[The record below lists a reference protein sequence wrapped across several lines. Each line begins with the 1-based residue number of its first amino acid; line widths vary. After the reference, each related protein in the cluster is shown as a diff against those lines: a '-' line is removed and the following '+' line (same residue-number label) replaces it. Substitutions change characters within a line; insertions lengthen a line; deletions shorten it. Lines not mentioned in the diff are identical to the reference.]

1 MSVGHV
7 LGEAEVLAPRGA
19 EETCQKGAICLL
31 QGRLAD
37 LEAPLIVRIFRGIWR
52 MFFGRGGS
60 GNRGKTDAEKKGA
73 AKSGPKEEPLAE
85 ERAAF
90 MTPGQRRASREA
102 DAE

>member
-1 MSVGHV
+1 M
-7 LGEAEVLAPRGA
+7 
-19 EETCQKGAICLL
+19 

-52 MFFGRGGS
+52 MFFGRGS
-60 GNRGKTDAEKKGA
+60 GAKKATAAADKKDSCASIGA
-73 AKSGPKEEPLAE
+73 AKSGAAKDEPLAE

>member
-1 MSVGHV
+1 MSS
-7 LGEAEVLAPRGA
+7 
-19 EETCQKGAICLL
+19 

-60 GNRGKTDAEKKGA
+60 GGTGGRGKADAEKKAA
-73 AKSGPKEEPLAE
+73 AKSGAMEEPLAE

>member
-1 MSVGHV
+1 M
-7 LGEAEVLAPRGA
+7 
-19 EETCQKGAICLL
+19 

-52 MFFGRGGS
+52 MFFGRGG
-60 GNRGKTDAEKKGA
+60 GAKTSAAAAAADKKGSS
-73 AKSGPKEEPLAE
+73 AKSGSAKLGAPEEALAE

-90 MTPGQRRASREA
+90 MTPLQRRASREA